1 MNAPAVRSFYAD
13 MALEKLTRVFGPE
26 KGRAI
31 YLAALADAELT
42 DLHSADDL
50 FAFAA
55 VLSRRGGMEGAVG
68 GLLSVASVLR
78 GAGARKAG

>member
-1 MNAPAVRSFYAD
+1 VNTGAASSPFAEI
-13 MALEKLTRVFGPE
+13 ALEKLTRVFGVE

-31 YLAALADAELT
+31 YVAALAAAGLI
-42 DLHSADDL
+42 DLRSADDL

-55 VLSRRGGMEGAVG
+55 ELSRRGGMEGAVG